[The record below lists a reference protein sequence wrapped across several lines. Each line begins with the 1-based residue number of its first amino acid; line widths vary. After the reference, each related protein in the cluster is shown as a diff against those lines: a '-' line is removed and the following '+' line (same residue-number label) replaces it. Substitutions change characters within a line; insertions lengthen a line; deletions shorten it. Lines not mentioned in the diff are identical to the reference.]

1 MPLDAPMTPPDT
13 APVRRLRFGVL
24 LWLAGML
31 GVAAVNATV
40 LPQLSAQ
47 APLPAPLWLI
57 SVASLFQSAVF
68 VALAVWAGVALAPV
82 LGLRAPAFEA
92 AATRRPIAPALTPQ
106 LLAGFMAGMVG
117 GFLLFAILRFSPV
130 VLADL
135 QDRYNPPLLARM
147 LYGGITEE
155 LLLRWGLM
163 TALVWLAWRFLQG
176 RQGTVRGGF
185 VWLAIVVSAL
195 IFGLGHLPLAYA
207 LVGTMDASIVLF
219 VTGANTIFG
228 VLFGWLFWR
237 SGLESAMI
245 AHAVAHAVSELIT
258 LFWVAARAA

>member
-1 MPLDAPMTPPDT
+1 MSLDAPMTPPDR

-40 LPQLSAQ
+40 LPQLLAHET
-47 APLPAPLWLI
+47 LPAPLWMI
-57 SVASLFQSAVF
+57 WVASFLQSGLLL
-68 VALAVWAGVALAPV
+68 ALAVWAGVALAPA

-106 LLAGFMAGMVG
+106 LLPGFMAGMPG
-117 GFLLFAILRFSPV
+117 GFLLFAILRFSPID
-130 VLADL
+130 LAEL
-135 QDRYNPPLLARM
+135 QARYNPPLLARM

-163 TALVWLAWRFLQG
+163 TALVWLACRFLQG
-176 RQGTVRGGF
+176 RRGTVRGGL

-195 IFGLGHLPLAYA
+195 IFGLGHLPVAFA
-207 LVGTMDASIVLF
+207 VIDTMNTNIVLF
-219 VTGANTIFG
+219 VTGANAMFG

-237 SGLESAMI
+237 TGLESAMI
-245 AHAVAHAVSELIT
+245 AHAVAHAVSHVIT
-258 LFWVAARAA
+258 LFWGTA

>member
-1 MPLDAPMTPPDT
+1 MPLDAPMTPPDR

-40 LPQLSAQ
+40 LPQLLAQ
-47 APLPAPLWLI
+47 ETLPAPLWLI
-57 SVASLFQSAVF
+57 WVASFLQSGLLL
-68 VALAVWAGVALAPV
+68 ALAVWAGVALAPA

-92 AATRRPIAPALTPQ
+92 AATRRPITPALTPQ
-106 LLAGFMAGMVG
+106 LLPGFMAGMPG
-117 GFLLFAILRFSPV
+117 GFLLFAILRFSPID
-130 VLADL
+130 LAEL
-135 QDRYNPPLLARM
+135 QARFNPPLLARM

-176 RQGTVRGGF
+176 RRGTVRGGL
-185 VWLAIVVSAL
+185 VWLAIAVSAL
-195 IFGLGHLPLAYA
+195 IFGLGHLPVAF
-207 LVGTMDASIVLF
+207 VVIDTMTANIVLF
-219 VTGANTIFG
+219 VIGANAMFG

-245 AHAVAHAVSELIT
+245 AHAVAHAVSHLIT
-258 LFWVAARAA
+258 LFWGTA